1 LLKIRKKDL
10 DTSGQRVKIRIEA
23 TDTKTRAGRS
33 VWLTK
38 EAAKYLMIRI
48 RSLKDD
54 DLIWTRNEN
63 TDNAEIVEGQ
73 VFSRYVDKVGLGK
86 RYKSN
91 NNRMITLYSF
101 RSFFFGL
108 ASDIHREGYAHLMTG
123 HDGYLQQYD
132 RMSDAK
138 KLEWFLKLEPEL
150 IIDETERQKQELE
163 KNKTRITE
171 LEDKTRQITDLE
183 GQMKR
188 LQTQVSSLT
197 LEKKTAEKEQL
208 GWHLKRLNMIDDVD
222 AKNDRVKTLGR
233 LEELVR
239 EIESIRKSLE
249 KK

>member
-1 LLKIRKKDL
+1 
-10 DTSGQRVKIRIEA
+10 
-23 TDTKTRAGRS
+23 
-33 VWLTK
+33 
-38 EAAKYLMIRI
+38 MIRI

-183 GQMKR
+183 EQMKR

-197 LEKKTAEKEQL
+197 LEKKTSQKERL
-208 GWHLKRLNMIDDVD
+208 GWHLRRLEMEHGEDF
-222 AKNDRVKTLGR
+222 KNERVKTLAR
-233 LEELVR
+233 LEELAR
-239 EIESIRKSLE
+239 EIESEQKKLGREIESVNPYEFSFFTFLSEQKKLGREIESEQKKLE

>member
-1 LLKIRKKDL
+1 
-10 DTSGQRVKIRIEA
+10 
-23 TDTKTRAGRS
+23 
-33 VWLTK
+33 
-38 EAAKYLMIRI
+38 
-48 RSLKDD
+48 
-54 DLIWTRNEN
+54 
-63 TDNAEIVEGQ
+63 
-73 VFSRYVDKVGLGK
+73 
-86 RYKSN
+86 
-91 NNRMITLYSF
+91 MITLYSF